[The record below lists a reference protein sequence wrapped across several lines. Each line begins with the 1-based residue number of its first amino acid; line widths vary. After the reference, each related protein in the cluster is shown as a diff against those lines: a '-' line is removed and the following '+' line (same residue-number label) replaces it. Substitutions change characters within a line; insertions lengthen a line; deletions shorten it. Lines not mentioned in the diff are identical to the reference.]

1 MWNIDHH
8 SEPAMVSEIDAHP
21 GSEQGISNIIKLKDP
36 SPMIVGD
43 AVSSDTEILVS
54 SAADQPD
61 IVIWRLMKGEEVPKL
76 NSFIKINTS
85 FADGIKFILQT
96 SPTQLVGVNFDKTL
110 MFYDFVDK
118 RQRAEQK
125 DSEKAT

>member
-1 MWNIDHH
+1 MGNQAGKFEMWNIDHH

-96 SPTQLVGVNFDKTL
+96 SPT
-110 MFYDFVDK
+110 
-118 RQRAEQK
+118 
-125 DSEKAT
+125 